1 MPCLANLNGVPVLL
15 FGPTTPPTPLEGTAL
30 IPVGASC
37 VTFTFQ
43 LCANELAAMNQ
54 VAIEIFWSSANGVP
68 LSQEVVLQQTAVCGV
83 FSTCLAVFNSPE
95 VAPADCIVWDL
106 SLPIPAGKSDVQ
118 VVAEEIGDPANPG
131 TLTVWVAFK

>member
-1 MPCLANLNGVPVLL
+1 MACLANLNGVPGLL
-15 FGPTTPPTPLEGTAL
+15 FGPSTPPTPLEGTAL

-43 LCANELAAMNQ
+43 LCANDLAVMNQ
-54 VAIEIFWSSANGVP
+54 VAIEIFWSAGGGVP
-68 LSQEVVLQQTAVCGV
+68 LSQEVVAQQTATCGEFENCFRV
-83 FSTCLAVFNSPE
+83 DNSPE
-95 VAPADCIVWDL
+95 VTDGCVVWDL